1 MSACV
6 PECERER
13 EGGWGVGEG
22 GRERERGG
30 GERVCVR
37 KRQTDRQTD
46 RQRQRQRQSV
56 CARCVYV
63 SVLVHVLNRFQ
74 I

>member
-22 GRERERGG
+22 GREGERGG
-30 GERVCVR
+30 RESVCE
-37 KRQTDRQTD
+37 KETD